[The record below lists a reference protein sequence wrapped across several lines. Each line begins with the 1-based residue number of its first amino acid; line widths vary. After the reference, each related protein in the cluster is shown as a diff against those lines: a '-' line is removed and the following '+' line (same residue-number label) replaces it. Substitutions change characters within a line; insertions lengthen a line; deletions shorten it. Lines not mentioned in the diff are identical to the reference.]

1 MSFLGATLPAWRYHL
16 EASFSEAGNYFLVM
30 AVGFV
35 LSIFAVHT
43 LLAPR
48 GSRFLL
54 SLGSVISSVGFISLA
69 VASWLELPM
78 ARLPGLFLAGSSAG
92 MWSTVMFQS
101 ITPAYRRNA
110 GTRTN
115 RAGMLFGAGCL
126 LTALL
131 TAGMYSGFPVASEL
145 GVLAIPAGLAAVWFA
160 RSEAGN
166 PRLKALWAWGDFQN
180 PGVVLCGLLLF
191 FQFGNE
197 WSIAGWLPLFLIR
210 RLGMSPRTSLLM
222 LALYWTVLL
231 AGRLVS
237 QWVIARA
244 SRMALLAGSL
254 VSALLG
260 TVVLASTNNAFG
272 AVMGVVFAGAGFA
285 PVFPLVARKI
295 GHRFPEYQA
304 SVFSGLFSIAML
316 GGLLAPWTASF
327 FASGWGIEAVML
339 LPMLGVCAV
348 FVLTLLIM
356 LEAKLSG
363 VPAGSSG
370 TQGS

>member
-1 MSFLGATLPAWRYHL
+1 MSFLGATLPGWRYHL
-16 EASFSEAGNYFLVM
+16 EASFSDAGNYFLVM
-30 AVGFV
+30 AAGFV

-43 LLAPR
+43 FLASR

-54 SLGSVISSVGFISLA
+54 LLASAIACGGFVWMA
-69 VASWLELPM
+69 VASWIELPM
-78 ARLPGLFLAGSSAG
+78 ARLPGLFCAGASAG
-92 MWSTVMFQS
+92 LWSTVMFQS

-131 TAGMYSGFPVASEL
+131 TAGMYSALPVAAVL
-145 GVLAIPAGLAAVWFA
+145 AALAIPPGLAAVWFA
-160 RSEAGN
+160 RSTATA
-166 PRLKALWAWGDFQN
+166 PRLRVSWSWRDFQN
-180 PGVVLCGLLLF
+180 PGVALFGLLLF

-231 AGRLVS
+231 AGRLVA
-237 QWVIARA
+237 QWVMLRA
-244 SRMALLAGSL
+244 SRTVLLAGSIL
-254 VSALLG
+254 SALLG
-260 TVVLASTNNAFG
+260 TVVLASTNNGFG

-295 GHRFPEYQA
+295 GYRFREYQA
-304 SVFSGLFSIAML
+304 SVFNGLFSVAML
-316 GGLLAPWTASF
+316 GGLLAPWAASF
-327 FASGWGIEAVML
+327 FASGWGIEAVMF
-339 LPMLGVCAV
+339 LPMLGTCAV
-348 FVLTLLIM
+348 FVLMLLIL

-363 VPAGSSG
+363 VPAGGSG
-370 TQGS
+370 T